1 MASLLHLLLPAPR
14 HTAYALLDANGTC
27 LAFKH
32 CSQAPEGDGWVQVHD
47 VQLAW
52 LGHAL
57 PADARVCKPTNR
69 RWHQRILAA

>member
-1 MASLLHLLLPAPR
+1 MASLLNLLLPACR
-14 HTAYALLDANGTC
+14 HNAYALLDASGRC

-32 CSQAPEGDGWVQVHD
+32 CSQAPDGSGWVQVHE

-57 PADARVCKPTNR
+57 PDEARVCTPASR
-69 RWHQRILAA
+69 RWRQRILAA